1 MKRRSNESF
10 AVVLVC
16 ALLICVGLTA
26 CGGDGSG
33 PPRPA
38 APPPPGATTFRGNL
52 ARMTA
57 QREPEPSQLPVF
69 ALRLPLSLVGRAE
82 AQDNGVQV
90 CIEGTTFCSLTD
102 SNGAFVVVAP
112 LSGNVVLL
120 FTGVDF
126 TARLA
131 LTGIPPGAVVSI
143 RNIECSTSSGRCA
156 PQQLDVEAPTP
167 SALPLP
173 NQAPVCGLATAN
185 PPVLF
190 PPNHQMVAILIAGV
204 SDPDGDA
211 LTITP
216 TSVFQDEPVLGAG
229 SGDTASDATLDPLAV
244 RAERSGQGN
253 GRVYTV
259 DFVADDGHGATCTG
273 RVQICVPHDQ
283 RPGATCVDD
292 GAAFDSTT

>member
-1 MKRRSNESF
+1 MNRRSKERF
-10 AVVLVC
+10 AVLVC
-16 ALLICVGLTA
+16 TLLVCVGPMA

-33 PPRPA
+33 HPMPQAPR
-38 APPPPGATTFRGNL
+38 PPGATTFRGNL

-57 QREPEPSQLPVF
+57 QREPEPSRLPAF
-69 ALRLPLSLVGRAE
+69 ALRMPLSLVGRAE
-82 AQDNGVQV
+82 AQDNGVHV
-90 CIEGTTFCSLTD
+90 CVEGTSFCSLTD
-102 SNGAFVVVAP
+102 SNGAFTILAP
-112 LSGNVVLL
+112 VSGNVVLL

-131 LTGIPPGAVVSI
+131 LTGVPAGAVVSI
-143 RNIECSTSSGRCA
+143 RNIECSTSSGRCV

-167 SALPLP
+167 SAPP
-173 NQAPVCGLATAN
+173 PANQAPICGFATAN

-190 PPNHQMVAILIAGV
+190 PPNHQMVAILISGV

-211 LTITP
+211 PTITP

-229 SGDTASDATLDPLAV
+229 SGDTAPDATLDPLAV

-259 DFVADDGHGATCTG
+259 DFVADDGHGGTCTG

-292 GAAFDSTT
+292 GADLDSTQ